1 MVPTIRDVVG
11 PPIPGVS
18 GVRPAP
24 APVPFQE
31 VLRNLRLRPTTTG
44 VPAPGAASAR
54 TTTLPAGFV
63 QRAPKAPAVL
73 APPAIAARGPA
84 AVPGPAAVAML
95 ASPLRSAAPSTG
107 EAATTSTTTVDR
119 LGAVATTDAA
129 AKGSDAA
136 VAPLRAARRRNAEG
150 LVAEIHR
157 SARSAGVDPALSVA
171 IARAESS
178 LDPTA
183 RSADGLSKG
192 TFQVTWYTEAE
203 MKRKIARGAVERPEG
218 SDDVALGVGYLRY
231 LHDLFGREAT
241 LGRGLSTAPIADAGE
256 RRLFAVAAYN
266 AGEGRV
272 AQAQARAERAG
283 LDPTEFDNVRPFLP
297 RITQGYVSRVTRYA
311 GEEAGRAVVA

>member
-11 PPIPGVS
+11 APIPGVS

-24 APVPFQE
+24 SPVPFAE

-44 VPAPGAASAR
+44 VAAPGGATGR
-54 TTTLPAGFV
+54 TSTVPPGFV
-63 QRAPKAPAVL
+63 QRPSRAVT
-73 APPAIAARGPA
+73 PA
-84 AVPGPAAVAML
+84 AAEPAPSPVPLLP
-95 ASPLRSAAPSTG
+95 SPLRA
-107 EAATTSTTTVDR
+107 
-119 LGAVATTDAA
+119 DAA
-129 AKGSDAA
+129 ARADAPA
-136 VAPLRAARRRNAEG
+136 PDPVAAARAESAAGRRRSGRRAGTDG

-231 LHDLFGREAT
+231 LHDLFGREVQLAKGLAT
-241 LGRGLSTAPIADAGE
+241 TPIADAGE

-283 LDPTEFDNVRPFLP
+283 LDPTEFDHVRPFLP
-297 RITQGYVSRVTRYA
+297 RITQGYVSRVTQYT
-311 GEEAGRAVVA
+311 GEERSRPTVA

>member
-1 MVPTIRDVVG
+1 MVPTICDAVG
-11 PPIPGVS
+11 APIPGLS

-24 APVPFQE
+24 TPVPFAE

-44 VPAPGAASAR
+44 VAAPGGVTAR
-54 TTTLPAGFV
+54 TATLPAGF
-63 QRAPKAPAVL
+63 APRIGRPSAPAPGSSGVGAL
-73 APPAIAARGPA
+73 
-84 AVPGPAAVAML
+84 VPSPFPML
-95 ASPLRSAAPSTG
+95 PSPLRTASSDETVAVPA
-107 EAATTSTTTVDR
+107 AATDDT
-119 LGAVATTDAA
+119 AA
-129 AKGSDAA
+129 ATPRDAG
-136 VAPLRAARRRNAEG
+136 RRRDTDG

-171 IARAESS
+171 VARAESS

-203 MKRKIARGAVERPEG
+203 MKKKIARGTVERPEG

-231 LHDLFGREAT
+231 LHDLFGREAK
-241 LGRGLSTAPIADAGE
+241 LGGGLATTPIVDPSE

-272 AQAQARAERAG
+272 ARAQARAERAG
-283 LDPTEFDNVRPFLP
+283 LDPTDFDHVRPFLP
-297 RITQGYVSRVTRYA
+297 RITQGYVTRVTQYT
-311 GEEAGRAVVA
+311 GEERARPTLA

>member
-1 MVPTIRDVVG
+1 M
-11 PPIPGVS
+11 
-18 GVRPAP
+18 
-24 APVPFQE
+24 PFGE

-44 VPAPGAASAR
+44 VPTPGAGSGRPAV
-54 TTTLPAGFV
+54 PAGFV
-63 QRAPKAPAVL
+63 QRPVTMRPAAIESPSAEQAPA
-73 APPAIAARGPA
+73 P
-84 AVPGPAAVAML
+84 VPML
-95 ASPLRSAAPSTG
+95 PSPLRSDAPSTG
-107 EAATTSTTTVDR
+107 EDGTTSSTP
-119 LGAVATTDAA
+119 LAPAGARVRTAAADVVAEPVSRRVRGARRGGTDA
-129 AKGSDAA
+129 
-136 VAPLRAARRRNAEG
+136 

-171 IARAESS
+171 VARAESS

-183 RSADGLSKG
+183 RSSDGLSKG

-203 MKRKIARGAVERPEG
+203 MKKKIARGSVERPEG

-231 LHDLFGREAT
+231 LHDLFGKEVP
-241 LGRGLSTAPIADAGE
+241 LGRGLSTTPIADADE

-283 LDPTEFDNVRPFLP
+283 LDPTEFDHVRPYLP

-311 GEEAGRAVVA
+311 GEESGRATVA

>member
-1 MVPTIRDVVG
+1 VLAEGRVVPTIRDVVG
-11 PPIPGVS
+11 APIPGVS

-24 APVPFQE
+24 TPVPFGE
-31 VLRNLRLRPTTTG
+31 VLRNLRMRPTTTG
-44 VPAPGAASAR
+44 VAAPGGASGR
-54 TTTLPAGFV
+54 TSTLPAGFV
-63 QRAPKAPAVL
+63 PRASRPDDAAEPGATARAPLP
-73 APPAIAARGPA
+73 
-84 AVPGPAAVAML
+84 ML
-95 ASPLRSAAPSTG
+95 PS
-107 EAATTSTTTVDR
+107 
-119 LGAVATTDAA
+119 
-129 AKGSDAA
+129 
-136 VAPLRAARRRNAEG
+136 PLRAAESPAREAVTTTRAGSAGRRGGRDTDG

-203 MKRKIARGAVERPEG
+203 MKRKIARGAVARPEG

-231 LHDLFGREAT
+231 LHDLFGREAK
-241 LGRGLSTAPIADAGE
+241 LAKGLRTTPIADAAE
-256 RRLFAVAAYN
+256 RRLFAIAAYN

-283 LDPTEFDNVRPFLP
+283 LDPTDFDHVRPFLP
-297 RITQGYVSRVTRYA
+297 RITQGYVSRVTQYA
-311 GEEAGRAVVA
+311 GEERSRATVA